1 MSGKIRIGVLGC
13 GRGNTMI
20 DYCLRNKDVELA
32 AICDFNDYYLS
43 LTVEKLKKHKMKT
56 KVFKDFDEFLECEMD
71 GVVLANYANDH
82 APFAVRCLEKG
93 LHVMSE
99 VLPCENLK
107 EAVELVEAVER
118 SGKVYSYAENYCFFN
133 CTREMRRLYKKGVLG
148 EFLYGEGEYIHNC
161 EGSWGELTK
170 ADRNHWRN
178 TKSAFF
184 YCTHSAGPL
193 IHITG
198 LRPVSVQ
205 GIEGDY
211 SQKMKNLGAGGA
223 SIAIEMVKMENG
235 ATFKSIHGGGLSENS
250 VWYSMYCSEM
260 EIESGRE
267 IPDGPRGG
275 GLSHIYIKDDRH
287 VWGRDRFFRSYR
299 VKESKEARR
308 AGHGGSDWYTMH
320 NFVAAIRG
328 EEAEIIGVYE
338 ALDMFFVGHFGFLSA
353 LNKGV
358 VTEIPDFRDPAVR
371 EKYRNDIRCCTP
383 SKGKE
388 QTLPSN
394 AQGGM
399 QTTDETYE
407 RMKKQME
414 ENRKRQR
421 EEKARTGWQ
430 WFVIG
435 MKDFFRSFS
444 LRKKIK

>member
-1 MSGKIRIGVLGC
+1 MKKVRIGVLGC

-20 DYCLRNKDVELA
+20 DYCLKNKDVELV

-43 LTVEKLKKHKMKT
+43 HTVEKLKKHKMAT
-56 KVFKDFDEFLECEMD
+56 KVFKNFDEFLECPMD

-82 APFAVRCLEKG
+82 APFAVRCLDKG
-93 LHVMSE
+93 INVMSE

-161 EGSWGELTK
+161 EGCWGELTK

-211 SQKMKNLGAGGA
+211 SKKMKELGAGGA
-223 SIAIEMVKMENG
+223 SIAVEMVKLENG

-260 EIESGRE
+260 EIESARE
-267 IPDGPRGG
+267 VPGVKG
-275 GLSHIYIKDDRH
+275 GLSRVFIKDDRH
-287 VWGRDRFFRSYR
+287 IFGRKSFFRDYM
-299 VKESKEARR
+299 VKESKEARK

-320 NFVAAIRG
+320 NFVSAIRG

-353 LNKGV
+353 LNKGI
-358 VTEIPDFRDPAVR
+358 VTEIPDFRDPKVR
-371 EKYRNDIRCCTP
+371 EQYRNDMRCCTP
-383 SKGKE
+383 KKGGE

-399 QTTDETYE
+399 NTTDETYE
-407 RMKKQME
+407 RMKIQME
-414 ENRKRQR
+414 ENRRRQD
-421 EEKARTGWQ
+421 EERARTGLR
-430 WFVIG
+430 WFWMG
-435 MKDFFRSFS
+435 MKDALTAAFS
-444 LRKKIK
+444 MHKKIK

>member
-1 MSGKIRIGVLGC
+1 MKKVRIGVLGC

-20 DYCLRNKDVELA
+20 DYCLKNKDVELV

-43 LTVEKLKKHKMKT
+43 HTVEKLKKHKMPT
-56 KVFKDFDEFLECEMD
+56 KVFKNFDDFLECEMD

-82 APFAVRCLEKG
+82 APFAVRCLDKG
-93 LHVMSE
+93 INVMSE

-133 CTREMRRLYKKGVLG
+133 CTREMKRLYGKGFLG
-148 EFLYGEGEYIHNC
+148 EFMYGEGEYIHNC
-161 EGSWGELTK
+161 EGSWAELTK

-198 LRPVSVQ
+198 LRPVKVQ
-205 GIEGDY
+205 GIEGEY
-211 SQKMKNLGAGGA
+211 SQKMKDLGAGGA
-223 SIAIEMVKMENG
+223 SIAVEMVTLSNG
-235 ATFKSIHGGGLSENS
+235 GTFKSIHGGGLSESS

-267 IPDGPRGG
+267 VPGQRYGALD
-275 GLSHIYIKDDRH
+275 SIYIKDDRH
-287 VWGRDRFFRSYR
+287 VPGRKRFFRAYR
-299 VKESKEARR
+299 VKESKAARR

-328 EEAEIIGVYE
+328 EEAEIIDVYE

-353 LNKGV
+353 LNKGI
-358 VTEIPDFRDPAVR
+358 VTEIPDFRDPNVR
-371 EKYRNDIRCCTP
+371 ERYRNDTRCCTP
-383 SKGKE
+383 DKGRE

-407 RMKKQME
+407 RMKEEME
-414 ENRKRQR
+414 RRRREID
-421 EEKARTGWQ
+421 EEKMRTSWQ
-430 WFVIG
+430 WFKIG
-435 MKDFFRSFS
+435 CKEYFENLFS
-444 LRKKIK
+444 LRKRIK

>member
-1 MSGKIRIGVLGC
+1 MKKVKIGVLGC

-20 DYCLRNKDVELA
+20 DYCLKNKDVELV

-43 LTVEKLKKHKMKT
+43 RTVEKLKKHRMPT
-56 KVFKDFDEFLECEMD
+56 KVFKNFDDFLECEMD

-82 APFAVRCLEKG
+82 APFAIRCLDKG
-93 LHVMSE
+93 INVMSE

-118 SGKVYSYAENYCFFN
+118 SGKIYSYAENYCFFN
-133 CTREMRRLYKKGVLG
+133 CTREMRRLYQSGFLG
-148 EFLYGEGEYIHNC
+148 EFMYGEGEYIHNC
-161 EGSWGELTK
+161 EGVWGELTK

-198 LRPVSVQ
+198 MRPVSVQ

-211 SQKMKNLGAGGA
+211 SQKMKDLGAGGA
-223 SIAIEMVKMENG
+223 SIAIEMVKLENG
-235 ATFKSIHGGGLSENS
+235 GTFKSIHGGGLSENS

-267 IPDGPRGG
+267 VPGRRGSTLG
-275 GLSHIYIKDDRH
+275 HIYMKDDRH
-287 VWGRDRFFRSYR
+287 VPGRKRFFRSYE
-299 VKESKEARR
+299 VKESREARK

-320 NFVAAIRG
+320 NFVGAIRG
-328 EEAEIIGVYE
+328 EKTEIIDVYE

-358 VTEIPDFRDPAVR
+358 VTEIPDFRDRTVR
-371 EKYRNDIRCCTP
+371 ERYRDDIRCCTP
-383 SKGKE
+383 AKGKE

-399 QTTDETYE
+399 NTTDEAYE

-414 ENRKRQR
+414 LQRTEKRGGLS
-421 EEKARTGWQ
+421 EGWK
-430 WFVIG
+430 WFWGELKIA
-435 MKDFFRSFS
+435 
-444 LRKKIK
+444 LNLHKKIK